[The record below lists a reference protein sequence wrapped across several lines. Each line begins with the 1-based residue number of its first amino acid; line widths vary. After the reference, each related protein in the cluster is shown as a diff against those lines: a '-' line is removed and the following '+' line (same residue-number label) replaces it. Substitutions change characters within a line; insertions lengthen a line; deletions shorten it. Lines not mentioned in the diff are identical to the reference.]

1 MRIYSDILKQFYPD
15 VKACEK
21 AEAEYA
27 AKKAAEEAKFEAD
40 KKALEEKVA
49 AEKAAISKKKKEMAD
64 AIELADE
71 EYTAA
76 CKVYD
81 AAKKQ
86 ASDILKEAREKA
98 NYVLNVAAKEV
109 EKASEKK
116 MTAIRDFNKAFGV
129 YRTTLTGAK
138 AAEEYNRIVNGFDRI
153 FNQFWD
159 WKF

>member
-27 AKKAAEEAKFEAD
+27 IKKAAEEAKFEAD

-64 AIELADE
+64 AIELAQE
-71 EYTAA
+71 EYAAA

-81 AAKKQ
+81 VARKQ
-86 ASDILKEAREKA
+86 ASDILKKAREEA
-98 NYVLNVAAKEV
+98 DSVLSVAAKEV

-116 MTAIRDFNKAFGV
+116 MTAVRDFNKSFGV
-129 YRTTLTGAK
+129 YKTTLTGAK
-138 AAEEYNRIVNGFDRI
+138 AVEEYNRVVNNF
-153 FNQFWD
+153 FNHFWD
-159 WKF
+159 WTI